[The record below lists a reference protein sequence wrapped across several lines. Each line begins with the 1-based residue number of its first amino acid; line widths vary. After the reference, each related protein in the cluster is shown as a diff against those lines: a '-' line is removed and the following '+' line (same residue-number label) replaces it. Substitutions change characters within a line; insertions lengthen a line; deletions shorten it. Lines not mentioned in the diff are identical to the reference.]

1 VLAVAAL
8 LATIS
13 LTAWG
18 INRAV
23 TPSVDAGGISIA
35 TVRVGYRQH
44 HQCVRHRDPVHEELV
59 SSPIQ
64 TRVAKVHAKLGQQV
78 QANEL
83 LLELDSRTIQLAI
96 DALKEQLAQQENRI
110 LALTLEMEQKRKQLS
125 SAIELLELD
134 LQANRVKL
142 GRYQTLRKAGG
153 VSAEDLLTAE
163 LNVQRNEIQ
172 LRQHREQIEDSKR
185 VTNSNIEG
193 ARLQKSILQKQL
205 AEQQQ
210 LLAQTQVRAPFAGM
224 LTWLLA
230 DEGASVSTGQLVAK
244 VSELNNYKVEASLS
258 DFHARALSAGQPVLV
273 EQGNV
278 RLKGEVQTV
287 LPEIQNGTV
296 KLLVTLAE
304 PHHSILRN
312 KLRVEVNI
320 ITEQKQNTLLA
331 DNGPAFN
338 GAARRIFSWCRRRR
352 PQDHAQHR
360 RQRWQGRRNP
370 VRRPRRRPAHH
381 LGYQPLQGPRQ
392 RPRGAIT
399 GEHMIRLNKV
409 SKTYQTDKVETLAL
423 KDIDLHEK
431 SEFVSIMGPS
441 GCGKSTLLNLI
452 GLLDEPG
459 AVRSTWRRAGGLVQ
473 GQARGQAAQQH
484 LWLHLP
490 ELPPD

>member
-1 VLAVAAL
+1 MDTVINPAIIARRKRNTALAAAAL
-8 LATIS
+8 LATLS
-13 LTAWG
+13 LTAWA

-23 TPSVDAGGISIA
+23 SPSVDASKVSIA
-35 TVRVGYRQH
+35 TVRGGAIANTINASGIVI
-44 HQCVRHRDPVHEELV
+44 PVHEELV

-64 TRVAKVHAKLGQQV
+64 TRVAKVHAKPGQQV
-78 QANEL
+78 RAGEL
-83 LLELDSRTIQLAI
+83 LLELDNRTIQLAI

-110 LALTLEMEQKRKQLS
+110 LALTLEMDQKRKQLT

-134 LQANRVKL
+134 LQATRVKL

-163 LNVQRNEIQ
+163 LNVKRTEIQ
-172 LRQHREQIEDSKR
+172 LRQHREQIEDGKR

-205 AEQQQ
+205 QEQQQ

-230 DEGASVSTGQLVAK
+230 DEGASVSTGQLVAR

-258 DFHARALSAGQPVLV
+258 DFHARALSAGQQVLV

-278 RLKGEVQTV
+278 KLRGEVQTV

-331 DNGPAFN
+331 DYGPAFN
-338 GAARRIFSWCRRRR
+338 GRG
-352 PQDHAQHR
+352 PQDIFV
-360 RQRWQGRRNP
+360 
-370 VRRPRRRPAHH
+370 VRDGIARKTT
-381 LGYQPLQGPRQ
+381 LNI
-392 RPRGAIT
+392 GASD
-399 GEHMIRLNKV
+399 GKN
-409 SKTYQTDKVETLAL
+409 VEIL
-423 KDIDLHEK
+423 
-431 SEFVSIMGPS
+431 S
-441 GCGKSTLLNLI
+441 G
-452 GLLDEPG
+452 
-459 AVRSTWRRAGGLVQ
+459 ARAGDQLIISDTSRYKDRDSV
-473 GQARGQAAQQH
+473 RVAQ
-484 LWLHLP
+484 
-490 ELPPD
+490 